1 MSVYECSPPSLPPL
15 SLGGFPTLYTV
26 EVKERLE
33 DWTANTVIR
42 TNTTDLSLV
51 LTDLEPLTR
60 YNARVRS
67 QNFNGFSAFSEA
79 EDFSTFGVFLCASV
93 YLWYSLWYIHYSP
106 SPPPSFPHLPLTP
119 SNLGDVTVTGS
130 NGMVESE
137 TTIILVCT
145 QMLLT
150 GDDTC
155 ITVEY
160 TWSREGGQAL
170 PDGSMISNGEP
181 SLSPSYLQPSLTCPL
196 HLNLTSYSTILH
208 RSADN
213 CRCSRRR
220 QWCVHM
226 LC

>member
-1 MSVYECSPPSLPPL
+1 M
-15 SLGGFPTLYTV
+15 
-26 EVKERLE
+26 
-33 DWTANTVIR
+33 R

-60 YNARVRS
+60 YNARVHS
-67 QNFNGFSAFSEA
+67 QNFNGFSEFSEA

-106 SPPPSFPHLPLTP
+106 SPPPPPFPHLPLTP
-119 SNLGDVTVTGS
+119 SNLGNVTVTGS
-130 NGMVESE
+130 NGMVESG

-170 PDGSMISNGEP
+170 PNGSVISNGEP
-181 SLSPSYLQPSLTCPL
+181 SFSPLLSSTLSHLPSSPQS
-196 HLNLTSYSTILH
+196 HLLFHHPAQVS
-208 RSADN
+208 
-213 CRCSRRR
+213 
-220 QWCVHM
+220 
-226 LC
+226 